1 MATVFLT
8 ATFFAT
14 VFTAFLATVFGAP
27 FLATFFAAGL
37 ATAFLAAAFLAAVLV
52 AFFMIIFCLMVM
64 GVHVNA
70 RGAGTRYL
78 LRAGCIPPFFEITMI
93 ALFLFI
99 VSKYFEVCFVANV
112 GSGRFSRSAGL
123 LIPLSGKIGRYLLNT
138 LGLAPGV
145 LYL

>member
-1 MATVFLT
+1 LATVFLT

>member
-8 ATFFAT
+8 ATFF
-14 VFTAFLATVFGAP
+14 ATVFGAP

-37 ATAFLAAAFLAAVLV
+37 ATAFFAAVLV

-78 LRAGCIPPFFEITMI
+78 LRAGCLPPFFEITMI

>member
-1 MATVFLT
+1 
-8 ATFFAT
+8 
-14 VFTAFLATVFGAP
+14 
-27 FLATFFAAGL
+27 
-37 ATAFLAAAFLAAVLV
+37 LAAAFLAAVLV

>member
-8 ATFFAT
+8 ATFF
-14 VFTAFLATVFGAP
+14 ATVFGAP

-78 LRAGCIPPFFEITMI
+78 LRAGCLPPFFEITMI